1 MVEPFGDCAR
11 ELAVATVEGTTGGPR
26 AQADLFVSG
35 VEDLDCVDALTGL
48 LISANPK
55 KEVAIRSFQAFLKI
69 ELLTQVLVFIS
80 AFNINTLLI
89 IKTGI

>member
-55 KEVAIRSFQAFLKI
+55 KFQYFSFLRG
-69 ELLTQVLVFIS
+69 ETWVEGVP
-80 AFNINTLLI
+80 THD
-89 IKTGI
+89 GW